1 MLVNLKSALSD
12 WVEIETAIDKVAYC
26 SGILEPQQHFPK
38 SMYWS
43 ISPVG
48 SIIDHVIWK
57 MVDLGILE
65 MRDDRNDMEIRWNP
79 AYKQD
84 WEN

>member
-1 MLVNLKSALSD
+1 MYLNLKSELSD
-12 WVEIETAIDKVAYC
+12 WVEIEGVIDIVAC
-26 SGILEPQQHFPK
+26 CLGLLEPGNRFPK

-48 SIIDHVIWK
+48 SIIDTVIWK

-65 MRDDRNDMEIRWNP
+65 MCDDRNDTEIRWNP
-79 AYKQD
+79 TYKPD
-84 WEN
+84 WES

>member
-1 MLVNLKSALSD
+1 MLMNLKSELSD
-12 WVEIETAIDKVAYC
+12 WVEIENAIDRVAYC
-26 SGILEPQQHFPK
+26 LGLLEPQERFPK
-38 SMYWS
+38 NMYWS

-48 SIIDHVIWK
+48 SIIDQVIWK

-79 AYKQD
+79 AYKRD
-84 WEN
+84 WED